1 MAEITSGTHARL
13 GDAVL
18 QAQKDYAATGVM
30 PEMLDI
36 YHLFGDPAM
45 KIQP

>member
-1 MAEITSGTHARL
+1 MAEITSGNHARL

-18 QAQKDYAATGVM
+18 EAQKNYAATGVM

-36 YHLFGDPAM
+36 YHLLGDPAM
-45 KIQP
+45 RIR